1 MRVCTHVSHPRFR
14 SLRKKNMNKPGKKI
28 ELAVNLAI
36 ILVAIMIGFV
46 FVKNY
51 LLAPQ
56 STPESRDYRVPA
68 GTKMSLPEVD
78 WAQNGQT
85 LLLVLKKGCR
95 YCAESAPFY
104 QRLVREMA
112 GQNKVR
118 LVAVL
123 PQEVSEGKKYLSSLD
138 VPIDEVR
145 QAELETLNVQGTP
158 TLILVNGKGEVME
171 SWAGRLPAEKEME
184 VLRRIE
190 EKNSSSYN

>member
-1 MRVCTHVSHPRFR
+1 
-14 SLRKKNMNKPGKKI
+14 MNKLSKSI

-36 ILVAIMIGFV
+36 ILVAILISII

-56 STPESRDYRVPA
+56 SAPESVDYRIPA
-68 GTKMSLPEVD
+68 GTKVSLPEVD

-104 QRLVREMA
+104 QRLVRETA
-112 GQNKVR
+112 AQNRVR

-123 PQEVSEGKKYLSSLD
+123 PQEVSEGKQYLSSLD
-138 VPIDEVR
+138 VPISEVR
-145 QAELETLNVQGTP
+145 RAELGELGVRGTP

-171 SWAGRLPAEKEME
+171 SWAGKLLAEKETE

-190 EKNSSSYN
+190 EKNSSPDN